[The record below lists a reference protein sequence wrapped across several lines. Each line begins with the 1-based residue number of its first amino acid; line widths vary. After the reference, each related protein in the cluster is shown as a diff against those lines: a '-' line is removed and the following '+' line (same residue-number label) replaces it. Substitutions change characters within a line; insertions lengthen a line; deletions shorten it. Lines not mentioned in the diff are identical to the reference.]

1 MPESLSLDVWRS
13 TQADRLNEIESAH
26 QSVGGTARGRRF
38 ATQQINRAYA
48 VLLAAQF
55 QGFCRNL
62 HSESAGAILASI
74 QDVNVARVA
83 QANFVF
89 GRTMDR
95 GNAGPGNIGAD
106 FARLGL
112 KIWDALAVRDVR
124 NNIRN
129 RKLEELNTWRNA
141 IAHEN
146 FQDAVKFPAGRRT
159 VLHLAKVRDWRQ
171 TCDVLASHMD
181 KAMQAHIT
189 TLTGNVPW

>member
-26 QSVGGTARGRRF
+26 QSVGGSARGRRF

-62 HSESAGAILASI
+62 HSESASAILASI
-74 QDVNVARVA
+74 HDVNVARVA

-181 KAMQAHIT
+181 EAMQAHIT
-189 TLTGNVPW
+189 TLTGSVPW